1 MDTIRSA
8 HIVVGV
14 RLNEPAAVVLEA
26 AMFAAQFEAEL
37 VCAWVAVVRYEP
49 VQLTERSMLTEPE
62 EPSEDDEPSAP
73 EPVEGK
79 FDPRLE
85 ARLASILDG
94 TGVGWSTRTLVGDPA
109 EALGRLANSVDA
121 AMIVIG
127 TRRAGVLGTIRELFE
142 GSVAAHLAHR
152 QHRPVVVIPLDPV
165 PIETTLPGASAADP
179 DV

>member
-1 MDTIRSA
+1 
-8 HIVVGV
+8 
-14 RLNEPAAVVLEA
+14 
-26 AMFAAQFEAEL
+26 
-37 VCAWVAVVRYEP
+37 
-49 VQLTERSMLTEPE
+49 VQLTERSIMTEPAKPSGGE
-62 EPSEDDEPSAP
+62 EPSGPSSVPSVPSEPTASEEPPGP

-94 TGVGWSTRTLVGDPA
+94 TGVDWSTRTLVGDPA
-109 EALGRLANSVDA
+109 EALGRLANSLDA
-121 AMIVIG
+121 AMIVVG
-127 TRRAGVLGTIRELFE
+127 TRRAGVLGTLRELFE

-179 DV
+179 EA